1 MVWPGMYGT
10 QWWYDH
16 HGTYDT
22 SDDTYSFNW
31 INTYLLDFLTAQTRA
46 SVTDGNQMSAG
57 SLLAGDLVDW
67 WNHSHVVIVDT
78 PGSPP
83 LIDSHSDNLLRYPLP
98 AGSYHLY
105 HLYDQY
111 YVGGP

>member
-1 MVWPGMYGT
+1 MKWEIIKGLVVVLLFFLAAIGPFPSEARSVAYP
-10 QWWYDH
+10 D
-16 HGTYDT
+16 
-22 SDDTYSFNW
+22 
-31 INTYLLDFLTAQTRA
+31 INNALTPKEQELIHTIERNQELIRA
-46 SVTDGNQMSAG
+46 
-57 SLLAGDLVDW
+57 LALKIAPD
-67 WNHSHVVIVDT
+67 HVVIVDT